1 MKILFFDIGV
11 SLGDMVTDFL
21 QGFNM
26 IFDFKQKWKPSNSKF
41 CKVVG
46 DEDEG
51 PCAWQVELQ
60 ETVWGYGVTVLVICW
75 IPGLVAVIHMLAHYR
90 LVLDVIIS
98 QRTQC
103 IN

>member
-26 IFDFKQKWKPSNSKF
+26 IFDFKQKWQPSNSKW

-46 DEDEG
+46 DEDED

-60 ETVWGYGVTVLVICW
+60 KTVSGYGVTVLVICW

-90 LVLDVIIS
+90 FVLD
-98 QRTQC
+98 C
-103 IN
+103 